1 MPKTRRKQ
9 ADNQTDSG
17 EPPLQVQ
24 MDRLLCAALPH
35 VRATGWNAEALV
47 FGARDI
53 GLSPARVHRLF
64 PSGAKDLLR
73 HFHDH
78 ADRGMLDDLAKAPGF
93 STRRVREKVRD
104 AVLARLARLT
114 PHKVAVREA
123 LAHYACPW
131 NTVEGVRALCHTL
144 DAIWGAADDTA
155 IGLDRYTKR
164 GLLAGVYSATL
175 LFWLND
181 TSPDHS
187 ATRAFLTH
195 RIDEAMK
202 LGRVVGGFK
211 PRRGTRES

>member
-1 MPKTRRKQ
+1 MPKTRRKTTENRTG
-9 ADNQTDSG
+9 AG
-17 EPPLQVQ
+17 ELPLQAQ
-24 MDRLLCAALPH
+24 MDRVLCAALPH

-47 FGARDI
+47 FAARDI
-53 GLSPARVHRLF
+53 GLSPVRVHRLF

-78 ADRGMLDDLAKAPGF
+78 ADRGMLDDLAKDADF
-93 STRRVREKVRD
+93 SARRVREKVRD

-155 IGLDRYTKR
+155 TGMDRYTKR
-164 GLLAGVYSATL
+164 GLLAGIYSATL

-181 TSPDHS
+181 TSPDRT
-187 ATRAFLTH
+187 ATRSFLTN
-195 RIDEAMK
+195 RIDEVMK
-202 LGRVVGGFK
+202 LGKVVGGFR
-211 PRRGTRES
+211 PRRGARES